1 MERPVLSSRVNMVKS
16 FAFCEF
22 ATVEICDGVF
32 NKLNNAQMGTG
43 NLRFGRPK
51 AYEQLQAAGQIAA
64 PGGTHLSRHPL
75 LIQSGRLT
83 ACLPAC

>member
-1 MERPVLSSRVNMVKS
+1 MERPVLSSRVNMIKS

-32 NKLNNAQMGTG
+32 NRLNNAQMGTG

-51 AYEQLQAAGQIAA
+51 AYEQLAAEC
-64 PGGTHLSRHPL
+64 
-75 LIQSGRLT
+75 SGCATIGPSCTKLG
-83 ACLPAC
+83 L

>member
-1 MERPVLSSRVNMVKS
+1 MERPVLSTRVNTVKS

-32 NKLNNAQMGTG
+32 NRLNNAQMGTG

-51 AYEQLQAAGQIAA
+51 AYEQLAAAGQIPGQGAA
-64 PGGTHLSRHPL
+64 AGTM
-75 LIQSGRLT
+75 RLGS
-83 ACLPAC
+83 